1 MPHDYWI
8 LYALYFTTN
17 LIVAIGLT
25 ASLPALSK
33 ESKAAAAVA
42 ILLIGIVI
50 LAALKL

>member
-8 LYALYFTTN
+8 LYALYFTN

-25 ASLPALSK
+25 ASLPALNK
-33 ESKAAAAVA
+33 ESKAAVAVA